1 MILLTKKKRN
11 ELANELA
18 LNITN
23 YEKTIQEFKG
33 QVDILTRERD
43 AAKLSARDTTR
54 KYERATEDLDR
65 FKSELRASESEV
77 VRVRNRYEEYKS
89 KVSCKTIN
97 HDLKNYKERVVSL
110 QNELEAIKELADK
123 NKDYREAYEFIS
135 ELDNRNDVIDNF
147 SHNLNQ
153 FMLKTKTDNSKLSR
167 ELKTERST
175 VRELRNGKRIITV
188 KTIQYFDELLCDF
201 YGCSVKSLVM
211 NKLEV

>member
-1 MILLTKKKRN
+1 MILLTKKKRK
-11 ELANELA
+11 ELASELA

-23 YEKTIQEFKG
+23 YDEVIAEFKNK
-33 QVDILTRERD
+33 VDILTRERD
-43 AAKLSARDTTR
+43 AANLSTRDTTR
-54 KYERATEDLDR
+54 KYERATEDLER

-89 KVSCKTIN
+89 KVSCKTTN

-110 QNELEAIKELADK
+110 QNELEEIKELADK